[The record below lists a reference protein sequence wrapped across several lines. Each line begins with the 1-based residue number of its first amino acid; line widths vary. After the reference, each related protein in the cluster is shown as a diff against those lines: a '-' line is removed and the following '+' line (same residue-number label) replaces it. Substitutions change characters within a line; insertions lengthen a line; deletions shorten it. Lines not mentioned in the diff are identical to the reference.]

1 MFEEL
6 FGKAAFIVVYKIAPY
21 AVERQQFL
29 EHCREQGFTKT
40 CLQRMAGILLAA
52 AIDLQGHGGLDA
64 DQARLEVDEGG
75 RRHDGGRSDRPSPN
89 EFRFFANN
97 GYTLLATS
105 VPVVVASGTN

>member
-6 FGKAAFIVVYKIAPY
+6 FGKAAFVVVHKIAPY

-52 AIDLQGHGGLDA
+52 AIDLQGRRPRCGPGSP
-64 DQARLEVDEGG
+64 RSG
-75 RRHDGGRSDRPSPN
+75 RGR
-89 EFRFFANN
+89 
-97 GYTLLATS
+97 AT
-105 VPVVVASGTN
+105 A